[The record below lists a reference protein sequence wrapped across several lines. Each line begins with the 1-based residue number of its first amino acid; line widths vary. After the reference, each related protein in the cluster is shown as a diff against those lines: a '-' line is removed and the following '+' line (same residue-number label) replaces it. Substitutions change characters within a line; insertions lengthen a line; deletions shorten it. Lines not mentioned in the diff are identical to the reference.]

1 MDITCL
7 NRCVYSLLLDSIGP
21 PPEADEFMAEL
32 CRDAS
37 VAGDCRPRLVP
48 EAVVDGT

>member
-7 NRCVYSLLLDSIGP
+7 NRFVCLLLDSIGP

-32 CRDAS
+32 CRDPGLAS
-37 VAGDCRPRLVP
+37 ECRPRLVP